1 MNVSAVPAPAAAFT
15 FGRIGKGMP
24 KISSKNQVTLPVEAL
39 GEAGL
44 TAGDVVIVRALG
56 AGRIEVRLRDDVIAE
71 LAGSLSYPP
80 GYLDELRDEWER

>member
-1 MNVSAVPAPAAAFT
+1 MNVTTVPSPAAFT

-39 GEAGL
+39 SEAGL
-44 TAGDVVIVRALG
+44 AAGDVVIVRALG
-56 AGRIEVRLRDDVIAE
+56 AGRIEVRRRNDVISE

>member
-1 MNVSAVPAPAAAFT
+1 MNVTAVPGSSSFT
-15 FGRIGKGMP
+15 FAKIGKGMP

-44 TAGDVVIVRALG
+44 AAGDVVIVRALG
-56 AGRIEVRLRDDVIAE
+56 AGRIEVRRRDDVIGE

-80 GYLDELRDEWER
+80 GYLDDLRDEWER